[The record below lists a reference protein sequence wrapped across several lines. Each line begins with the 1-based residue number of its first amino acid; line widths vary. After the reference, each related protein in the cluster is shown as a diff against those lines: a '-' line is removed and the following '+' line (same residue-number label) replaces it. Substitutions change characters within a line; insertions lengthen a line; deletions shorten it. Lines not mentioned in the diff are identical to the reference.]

1 MNMDSEKEKKQ
12 PETVGQSG
20 GRFEKKAG
28 DYPVLIIDDNAETLQ
43 SLAESLREEGYE
55 VTAEANSRQA
65 MERLQEKYFPV
76 VLIDRFM
83 PEMDGLELCRAIRET
98 ESPGYVFVIL
108 MTPRQ
113 SQAGTVAGLSAGADD
128 YLAKPIESSELKAR
142 IETGL
147 RILELERSLREAN
160 DEVRKLTV
168 IDPLTRCFSLGYGIG
183 RLAED
188 MRRAERYAHPLCLVM
203 CGIDDLKTI
212 KELHGQS
219 AGESIMQAFVNC
231 IQGSIRNK
239 VDWLCRYGRED
250 FLLVLPETG
259 LEGAKIMAER
269 LRETVSLLAVE
280 FEEQAFEITACFGV
294 AGFENDPRIA
304 EASPDKLIAQAE
316 RLLRMAK
323 RCGKNRTEAKSVKL
337 SP

>member
-12 PETVGQSG
+12 PETAGQSG
-20 GRFEKKAG
+20 GRLEKKAG
-28 DYPVLIIDDNAETLQ
+28 DYPVLIIDDNAETLR
-43 SLAESLREEGYE
+43 SLAEILREEGYD
-55 VTAEANSRQA
+55 VTAAESSRRA
-65 MERLQEKYFPV
+65 MERFQEKYFPV

-108 MTPRQ
+108 MTARN
-113 SQAGTVAGLSAGADD
+113 SQAGTVAGISAGADD
-128 YLAKPIESSELKAR
+128 YLAKPIESTELKAR

-168 IDPLTRCFSLGYGIG
+168 IDPLTGCFSLGYGIG

-188 MRRAERYAHPLCLVM
+188 MRRTERYGHPLSLVL
-203 CGIDDLKTI
+203 CGIDDLKAI

-219 AGESIMQAFVNC
+219 ASESIMRAFVNC

-259 LEGAKIMAER
+259 LEGAKTMAER
-269 LRETVSLLAVE
+269 LREEVSRIAVE
-280 FEEQAFEITACFGV
+280 FENQAVEITACFGV
-294 AGFENDPRIA
+294 AGFEGDPKIG
-304 EASPDKLIAQAE
+304 EVSPDKLIAEAD
-316 RLLRMAK
+316 RLLRLAK
-323 RCGKNRTEAKSVKL
+323 RCGKNRTEAKSVRL
-337 SP
+337 SL